1 MPSWAN
7 YLEDKGLVEL
17 GIQSLAVDFGLELLL
32 LVRQQVHLDV
42 GIRGAAHV
50 QSGQLLRLDHGHRQ
64 TVGIKVVLEL
74 QGWPPSVI
82 ISGEIIKGLMDNSP
96 PTTHLV
102 LQFAELLF
110 ALFTLA
116 LVGLLGILRQLLHV
130 WLHLQQMTQGR
141 GEEWWSGAPDRRGT
155 R

>member
-1 MPSWAN
+1 MH
-7 YLEDKGLVEL
+7 
-17 GIQSLAVDFGLELLL
+17 FGLELLL

-42 GIRGAAHV
+42 GIRGATHV
-50 QSGQLLRLDHGHRQ
+50 QGGQLLRLDHGHRQ

-74 QGWPPSVI
+74 QGEEGGHRVLSLVVHQRVKIIIPP
-82 ISGEIIKGLMDNSP
+82 P

-116 LVGLLGILRQLLHV
+116 LVGLFGILGQLLHV
-130 WLHLQQMTQGR
+130 WLHLQQMTQER
-141 GEEWWSGAPDRRGT
+141 GEEW
-155 R
+155 